1 MRIISRDRNSDHM
14 DPETIELIDRAKDKA
29 MKDQDLTREELIGL
43 IDIDPDSEECDY
55 LGKAAREVKRKNT
68 GDVAHIGTSIGLDL
82 RPCPMSCRFCSLGE
96 KWHLFEGEYELSDDT
111 VLGLL
116 DYILKK
122 GFNKVTLRTTEFYP
136 IERLC
141 EIARKMRNR
150 YGDLFGMSANTGELT
165 PEKAKM
171 LKEAGFNGIY
181 HAVRLREGIDTPL
194 KVETRIATIKAA
206 QSAGLRVSSGV
217 DPIGVEHTSEELADL
232 IMLYRE
238 LKVDGMCTMKRINL
252 PGTPYEGIPEISERR
267 LAQMT
272 AVNRLAGGSR
282 WTVAAHP
289 ITKLGLEFG
298 ADHISVETGANPRD
312 NNLNMLRWSMVDHD
326 TARSILES
334 AGCTM
339 GSVKD
344 YFKNM

>member
-1 MRIISRDRNSDHM
+1 MMNDPTVSDQM
-14 DPETIELIDRAKDKA
+14 DPKTVELIDRAKDKA
-29 MKDQDLTREELIGL
+29 MKDEDLTREELIGL

-68 GDVAHIGTSIGLDL
+68 GDIAHIGTSIGLDL
-82 RPCPMSCRFCSLGE
+82 RPCPMSCKFCSLGE
-96 KWHLFEGEYELSDDT
+96 KWGLIDGEYELSDDT
-111 VLGLL
+111 VMGIL
-116 DYILKK
+116 DYILGK

-141 EIARKMRNR
+141 EIAKKLRAK
-150 YGDLFGMSANTGELT
+150 YGQLFGMSANTGELT

-181 HAVRLREGIDTPL
+181 HAIRLREGIDTPL
-194 KVETRIATIKAA
+194 SVETRIATIKAA
-206 QSAGLRVSSGV
+206 QSAGLRVSSGI
-217 DPIGVEHTSEELADL
+217 DPIGVEHTSEEIADL

-238 LKVDGMCTMKRINL
+238 LKVDGMCTMKRINI
-252 PGTPYEGIPEISERR
+252 PGTPLEGVPEISERR
-267 LAQMT
+267 LAQIT

-282 WTVAAHP
+282 WTVATHP
-289 ITKLGLEFG
+289 ITRLGLEFG
-298 ADHISVETGANPRD
+298 ADHVSVETGANPRD
-312 NNLNMLRWSMVDHD
+312 NNLNMLRWSQCDHD
-326 TARSILES
+326 AAFEILKS

>member
-1 MRIISRDRNSDHM
+1 MMNDPTVSDQM
-14 DPETIELIDRAKDKA
+14 DPKTVELIDRAKDKA
-29 MKDQDLTREELIGL
+29 MKDEDLTREELIDL

-82 RPCPMSCRFCSLGE
+82 RPCPMSCKFCSLGE
-96 KWHLFEGEYELSDDT
+96 KWGLIDGEYELSDDT
-111 VLGLL
+111 VMGIL
-116 DYILKK
+116 DYILGK

-141 EIARKMRNR
+141 EIAKKLRAK
-150 YGDLFGMSANTGELT
+150 YGQLFGMSANTGELT

-181 HAVRLREGIDTPL
+181 HAIRLREGIDTPL
-194 KVETRIATIKAA
+194 SVETRIATIKAA
-206 QSAGLRVSSGV
+206 QSAGLRVSSGI
-217 DPIGVEHTSEELADL
+217 DPIGVEHTSEEIADL

-238 LKVDGMCTMKRINL
+238 LKVDGMCTMKRINI
-252 PGTPYEGIPEISERR
+252 PGTPLEGVPEISERR
-267 LAQMT
+267 LAQIT

-282 WTVAAHP
+282 WTVATHP
-289 ITKLGLEFG
+289 ITRLGLEFG
-298 ADHISVETGANPRD
+298 ADHVSVETGANPRD
-312 NNLNMLRWSMVDHD
+312 NNLNMLRWSQCDHD
-326 TARSILES
+326 AAFEILKS

-344 YFKNM
+344 YFKNR

>member
-1 MRIISRDRNSDHM
+1 M
-14 DPETIELIDRAKDKA
+14 EQKTAELIDRCKDKA
-29 MKDQDLTREELIGL
+29 MRDEDLTREELIGL
-43 IDIDPDSEECDY
+43 IDIDPESEECDY

-68 GDVAHIGTSIGLDL
+68 GDVAHVGTSIGLDL
-82 RPCPMSCRFCSLGE
+82 RPCPMSCKFCSLGE
-96 KWHLFEGEYELSDDT
+96 KWGLINGEYELSDET
-111 VLGLL
+111 VIGVL
-116 DYILKK
+116 DYILGK

-136 IERLC
+136 IEKLC
-141 EIARKMRNR
+141 AIAKKLRAK
-150 YGDLFGMSANTGELT
+150 YGQLFGMSANTGELT

-181 HAVRLREGIDTPL
+181 HAIRLREGIDTPL
-194 KVETRIATIKAA
+194 SVETRIATIKAA
-206 QSAGLRVSSGV
+206 QSAGLRVSSGI
-217 DPIGVEHTSEELADL
+217 DPIGVEHTSEEIADL

-238 LKVDGMCTMKRINL
+238 LKVDGMCTMKRINI
-252 PGTPYEGIPEISERR
+252 PGTPLEGVPEISERR
-267 LAQMT
+267 LAQIT

-298 ADHISVETGANPRD
+298 ADHVSVETGANPRD
-312 NNLNMLRWSMVDHD
+312 NNLNMLRWSKCDHD
-326 TARSILES
+326 TAYEILKS

>member
-1 MRIISRDRNSDHM
+1 MILPVSM
-14 DPETIELIDRAKDKA
+14 DSEIVELIDRVKDKA
-29 MKDQDLTREELIGL
+29 MRDEDLTREELIGI

-55 LGKAAREVKRKNT
+55 LGKAAWDVKQKNT
-68 GDVAHIGTSIGLDL
+68 GNVVHIGNSIGLDL
-82 RPCPMSCRFCSLGE
+82 RPCPMSCKFCSLGE
-96 KWHLFEGEYELSDDT
+96 KWGLIKGEYELSDDT

-116 DYILKK
+116 DYIIKK
-122 GFNKVTLRTTEFYP
+122 GFNKITLRTTEFYP

-141 EIARKMRNR
+141 EIATKMRR
-150 YGDLFGMSANTGELT
+150 KYGDLFGMSANTGELT

-171 LKEAGFNGIY
+171 LKDAGFNGIY
-181 HAVRLREGIDTPL
+181 HAVRLREGTDTPL
-194 KVETRIATIKAA
+194 SVETRVATIKAA

-217 DPIGVEHTSEELADL
+217 DPIGVEHTSEEIADL
-232 IMLYRE
+232 IVLYRE

-252 PGTPYEGIPEISERR
+252 PGTPMEGIPEISERR

-289 ITKLGLEFG
+289 ITALGLKFG
-298 ADHISVETGANPRD
+298 ADHVSIETGANPRD
-312 NNLNMLRWSMVDHD
+312 NNLNMLRWSMCDHD
-326 TARSILES
+326 GALKIVAD
-334 AGCTM
+334 AGCVM
-339 GSVKD
+339 GSVRD